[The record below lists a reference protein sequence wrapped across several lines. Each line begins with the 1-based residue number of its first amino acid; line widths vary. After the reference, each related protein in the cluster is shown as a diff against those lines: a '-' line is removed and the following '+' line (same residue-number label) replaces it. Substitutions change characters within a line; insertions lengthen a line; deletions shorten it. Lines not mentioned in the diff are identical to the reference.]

1 MRNVGLA
8 EGLLLG
14 LMVVEVLM
22 GVGVGR
28 SEGLYGGFCSS
39 EGLDVVNNGRR
50 ILESFSSSNRAKLV
64 A

>member
-1 MRNVGLA
+1 M

-39 EGLDVVNNGRR
+39 KGLDVVNNGHR

>member
-39 EGLDVVNNGRR
+39 KGLDVVNNGRH
-50 ILESFSSSNRAKLV
+50 ILESFSSSNQVKRAV
-64 A
+64 

>member
-1 MRNVGLA
+1 MRNVGLV

-14 LMVVEVLM
+14 LMVMEVLM

-39 EGLDVVNNGRR
+39 EGLNNGRH
-50 ILESFSSSNRAKLV
+50 ILESFSSSNRAKL
-64 A
+64 AA

>member
-1 MRNVGLA
+1 M
-8 EGLLLG
+8 LG
-14 LMVVEVLM
+14 LMVVEVLI

-39 EGLDVVNNGRR
+39 EGSDVVNNGRR